1 MNPRPQRP
9 DAQVTQAAAEWHAL
23 HRSGELSPAQQA
35 RFMAWLLGSPE
46 HLREYLALGRLAAEL
61 GAALRDLPL
70 QLPAD
75 DLATPSRNDNV
86 VALPLRHTA
95 PRAPARPAPRRWLP
109 HLASAAVLLLAL
121 GTGVALGWPR
131 TTHYATAHGAPRT
144 FTLADGSVVHLNAES
159 ALSTRFSLLSRRV
172 ALERGQASFIVADER
187 RPFSVHAAG
196 LLVRDI
202 GTTFDVSLLR
212 EQARIG
218 VVEGRVQISAEGEGA
233 RLLADLGAGQGARID
248 YHDHQVRVANEDIA
262 AMTGW
267 WERRIVFRDEL
278 LREVAD
284 QFNRL
289 NAVRIHAD
297 DAAGAL
303 RLTGNL
309 AANDVDSLR
318 AFLQQQPGLQTT
330 LDSDGI
336 RVAAVAGAK
345 GNRRR

>member
-1 MNPRPQRP
+1 MSPRASRP
-9 DAQVTQAAAEWHAL
+9 DALVTRAAAEWHAL
-23 HRSGELSPAQQA
+23 HRLGELSPAQQA

-46 HLREYLALGRLAAEL
+46 HLREYLSVGRLAAEL

-70 QLPAD
+70 ELPEYG
-75 DLATPSRNDNV
+75 LATPPRTDNV
-86 VALPLRHTA
+86 VALPLRHAA
-95 PRAPARPAPRRWLP
+95 PRARARPAPRRWLP
-109 HLASAAVLLLAL
+109 RLASAAMVVLAL
-121 GTGVALGWPR
+121 ATGVTLAWPR
-131 TTHYATAHGAPRT
+131 SAHYATPHGTPRT

-159 ALSTRFSLLSRRV
+159 ALAVRFSLVSRRV
-172 ALERGQASFIVADER
+172 ELERGQASFVVAGER

-218 VVEGRVQISAEGEGA
+218 VVEGRVQISADGDSG

-248 YHDHQVRVANEDIA
+248 YHDHQVRVANEDTEAI
-262 AMTGW
+262 TGW
-267 WERRIVFRDEL
+267 WERRIVFRDEP

-289 NAVRIHAD
+289 NAVRIRAD

-309 AANDVDSLR
+309 AAHDVDSLR

-336 RVAAVAGAK
+336 RVTAVAAAK
-345 GNRRR
+345 ADRLR

>member
-1 MNPRPQRP
+1 MSPRPQRP
-9 DAQVTQAAAEWHAL
+9 DAELTQAAAEWHAL
-23 HRSGELSPAQQA
+23 HRSGDLSPAQQA

-70 QLPAD
+70 HLPAN
-75 DLATPSRNDNV
+75 DLATPRRTDNV
-86 VALPLRHTA
+86 VALPLRHAA
-95 PRAPARPAPRRWLP
+95 PRAAALPAPRRWLP
-109 HLASAAVLLLAL
+109 RLASAAALFLAL

-131 TTHYATAHGAPRT
+131 TAHYATAHGAPRT

-159 ALSTRFSLLSRRV
+159 ALTTRFSLLRRRV
-172 ALERGQASFIVADER
+172 ALERGQASFVVADER

-218 VVEGRVQISAEGEGA
+218 VVEGRVQVSAEADDA
-233 RLLADLGAGQGARID
+233 RLLADLSAGQGARID
-248 YHDHQVRVANEDIA
+248 YHDHEVRLASEDTE

-267 WERRIVFRDEL
+267 WEGRIVFRDEP

-289 NAVRIHAD
+289 NTVRIHAD

-309 AANDVDSLR
+309 AADDVDSLR

-330 LDSDGI
+330 LDSAGI
-336 RVAAVAGAK
+336 RVAAVASAK
-345 GNRRR
+345 GNRVR